1 MKTTSNFYADMQNL
15 LDQMGETILFLSL
28 EKTKEE
34 ERTELYKQANELLR
48 QARETLKNNLA
59 LELNEDF

>member
-48 QARETLKNNLA
+48 QARETLKNNLT